1 MSKGDENSG
10 SELEVQFV
18 EYNKQYE
25 LELEGFDALNV
36 KYDTMDQKH
45 LFEQVLICKLYGLL
59 YTLETTGEGEA
70 AVTTLQITNYDKLE
84 YRILYGS
91 GNENKGDINKCI
103 FGIVSDFKAYKT
115 ENEALQVAVEV
126 EDPYMFIFAHK
137 SESGSGEN
145 VVPQSNILRVH
156 KIIKVPNSH
165 VLNPLKTTW
174 TKGTNGE
181 DDVFAVEQVT
191 GFNAC
196 GLFAGTGSNDTNYC
210 IVGFKNENVQGA
222 DWHFYLPTY
231 SYCLEGRTE
240 NILNLGENYAGKFKV
255 SIPEEPAD
263 SAEGD

>member
-10 SELEVQFV
+10 SALEVQFV

-25 LELEGFDALNV
+25 LELEDFDALNV
-36 KYDTMDQKH
+36 KYDTVDQKH

-59 YTLETTGEGEA
+59 YTLDTTGA
-70 AVTTLQITNYDKLE
+70 TPTLQITNYDKLE

-115 ENEALQVAVEV
+115 TDDTDAAISV

-137 SESGSGEN
+137 SESGTGEN
-145 VVPQSNILRVH
+145 IVPQSNILRVH

-165 VLNPLKTTW
+165 VVNPVKTTW
-174 TKGTNGE
+174 SKGTGANGE
-181 DDVFAVEQVT
+181 DEFNTEDRT

-196 GLFAGTGSNDTNYC
+196 GLFAGTNSGDVSYC
-210 IVGFKNENVQGA
+210 IVGFKNENVQGT

-263 SAEGD
+263 PAQGD